1 MTHKLIDGELLL
13 TQIFWAGDD
22 GGNASVCIY
31 CSWREI
37 QPSLI
42 YISQQNPVHGGI
54 VDVRSEFFDLVHSL
68 ENADVSAS
76 SDEITEVFDTTP
88 TISYHRSPLYALA
101 HTALVVD
108 ATSSPEVDPNKIPK
122 DDL

>member
-1 MTHKLIDGELLL
+1 MLL

-22 GGNASVCIY
+22 GGDASVCIY

-42 YISQQNPVHGGI
+42 CISQQDPVHGGI
-54 VDVRSEFFDLVHSL
+54 VDVGSEFFDLVHPL

-76 SDEITEVFDTTP
+76 TDEITEVFDTP
-88 TISYHRSPLYALA
+88 AISYLRSPLYALA

-122 DDL
+122 VT